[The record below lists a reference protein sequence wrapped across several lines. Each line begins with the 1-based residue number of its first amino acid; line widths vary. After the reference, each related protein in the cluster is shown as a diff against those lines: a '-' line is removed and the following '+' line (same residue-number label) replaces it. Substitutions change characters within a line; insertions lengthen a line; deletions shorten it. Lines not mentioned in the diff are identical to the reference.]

1 MKYKEPFLST
11 SAIQQTGNKPLFN
24 ISALMLLE
32 LEWTHDTLTL
42 FKQYVLQ
49 ARPDVAFQQQ
59 WTAVGAVQP
68 H

>member
-1 MKYKEPFLST
+1 MKYKELFLST
-11 SAIQQTGNKPLFN
+11 SAIQQTGNKPL
-24 ISALMLLE
+24 LM
-32 LEWTHDTLTL
+32 EWTYNTLTL

-59 WTAVGAVQP
+59 WTAAGAVQP